1 MTLIKPS
8 PLLPAEKCFAVRNY
22 FSELYITFRR
32 AWKVGLFFALFPSPT
47 LTMSPRLVL
56 RITRGFGTHI
66 SSQLAVPTNLWATS
80 VWPSWTGLCSHQR
93 HSFVRNLK
101 RQMILNCFRSCG
113 AIDWR
118 SILWQIFQRRF
129 QCKRS
134 SIAGCERRNKG
145 SWVNTF
151 GQISTFASTSALSIT
166 FVSRR
171 RICQQVHW
179 WYLRFYFRF
188 CDSVICDTI
197 ALRKNWLS
205 NSFSGAQW
213 QAMVLWLMASG

>member
-22 FSELYITFRR
+22 FSELYIISRR
-32 AWKVGLFFALFPSPT
+32 AWKVGLFFARFPSPT
-47 LTMSPRLVL
+47 LITSQHLVL

-80 VWPSWTGLCSHQR
+80 AWLSWTGLCSHQR

-101 RQMILNCFRSCG
+101 RRMILNCFRSCG
-113 AIDWR
+113 TIDWR

-134 SIAGCERRNKG
+134 SIARCERRNKG

-151 GQISTFASTSALSIT
+151 GQISTSASTSALSTT
-166 FVSRR
+166 FLSRR
-171 RICQQVHW
+171 MIRQQVHW
-179 WYLRFYFRF
+179 WCVRFYCRF
-188 CDSVICDTI
+188 CDSAICYTI
-197 ALRKNWLS
+197 ASRKKLIKQLV
-205 NSFSGAQW
+205 F
-213 QAMVLWLMASG
+213 